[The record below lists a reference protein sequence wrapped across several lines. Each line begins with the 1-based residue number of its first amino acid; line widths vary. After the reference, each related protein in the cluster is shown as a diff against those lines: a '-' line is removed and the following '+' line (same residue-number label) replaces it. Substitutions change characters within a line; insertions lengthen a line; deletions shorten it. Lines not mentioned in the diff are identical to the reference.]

1 MKLGFTG
8 TRNGMTPE
16 QRSAF
21 KSLLAGLPSVL
32 EFHHGDC
39 RGADMDACC
48 LYLAYAQQFDDE
60 TFERATVVVHPPD
73 YDGHRAF
80 CMEKVEYYQLRLVV
94 EKPKPFLDRNRDIVD
109 ASELMVACPAESTE
123 QLRGGTWSTVRYARK
138 VGRELVVILPDGTTQ

>member
-8 TRNGMTPE
+8 TRNCMTPE

-21 KSLLAGLPSVL
+21 RSLLTELPSVL

-39 RGADMDACC
+39 RGSDWDACR
-48 LYLAYAQQFDDE
+48 LYLVYAQQFDD
-60 TFERATVVVHPPD
+60 ASVVVHPPD
-73 YDGHRAF
+73 YGGHRAF
-80 CMEKVEYYQLRLVV
+80 CMEKVENYGLRLVI

-123 QLRGGTWSTVRYARK
+123 QQRGGTWSTVRYARK